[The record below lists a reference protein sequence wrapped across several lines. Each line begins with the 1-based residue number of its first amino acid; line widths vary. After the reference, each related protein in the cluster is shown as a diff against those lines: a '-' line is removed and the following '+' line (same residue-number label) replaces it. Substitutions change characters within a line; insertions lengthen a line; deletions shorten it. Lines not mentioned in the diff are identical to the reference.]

1 MSYTA
6 LHKPYQFPL
15 PVIELCT
22 IYTSKQRINITTADA
37 YIGLN
42 GAARLMENI
51 ALQAIEIVIFADIIS
66 HFDLLRIFQQLI
78 PPASKHRS
86 ITIFTIIAF
95 YIQ

>member
-6 LHKPYQFPL
+6 LHKPHQFTL
-15 PVIELCT
+15 TVIELCT
-22 IYTSKQRINITTADA
+22 IYASQQRINISAANA

-42 GAARLMENI
+42 GAPGLMENI
-51 ALQAIEIVIFADIIS
+51 AFQAIKIVIFADIIR
-66 HFDLLRIFQQLI
+66 HFDLLRILQQLI